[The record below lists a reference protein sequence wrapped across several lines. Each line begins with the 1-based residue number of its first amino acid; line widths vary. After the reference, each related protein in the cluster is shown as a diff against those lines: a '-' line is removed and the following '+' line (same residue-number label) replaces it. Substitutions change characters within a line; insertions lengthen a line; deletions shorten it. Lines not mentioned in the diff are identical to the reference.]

1 MKRISHAWLIT
12 FVGNLLFLGLNI
24 ANSVVLGRFLQPEGR
39 GALAALLTWPHF
51 IAGIGVLSI
60 NESVAYRFSLPGS
73 DIKHIRSAAI
83 WLSLFLAIIN
93 CLIAYPLIPYL
104 LGNSRSEFVSMTQ
117 FYLIIFIPFNY
128 LTMSLLAQDQG
139 GLNFVRFNIL
149 RLIQPLLYLSG
160 VVGLWLS
167 GYLRVTY
174 IAYAA
179 LLTTV
184 ITAFSR
190 AWLVSDK
197 NIIGLSLPVR
207 EEIKKIF
214 SMGLKFHL
222 TNLFMIAN
230 ADADKLIILILS
242 DNASLGLYTVALAVA
257 SAGLGTLTQTF
268 TTVIFP
274 YISKM
279 DKSESQ
285 SALIARSLRY
295 SVILLICCNLIM
307 AVISPYLVP
316 LLFGKAYGASV
327 FITIVLF
334 VAFIFKGIRKIMIY
348 NLRGM
353 GNTKAGTS
361 SEAIALCVFVLSAGY
376 LYHHFELVG
385 MGIAIL
391 ISDIAAMIYLTWYF
405 KKTLGL
411 SLRDWCGLD
420 IATIIEI
427 SALVQSLLTNAF
439 SRFGI
444 KAGAEGEKS

>member
-1 MKRISHAWLIT
+1 
-12 FVGNLLFLGLNI
+12 
-24 ANSVVLGRFLQPEGR
+24 
-39 GALAALLTWPHF
+39 
-51 IAGIGVLSI
+51 
-60 NESVAYRFSLPGS
+60 
-73 DIKHIRSAAI
+73 
-83 WLSLFLAIIN
+83 
-93 CLIAYPLIPYL
+93 
-104 LGNSRSEFVSMTQ
+104 
-117 FYLIIFIPFNY
+117 
-128 LTMSLLAQDQG
+128 
-139 GLNFVRFNIL
+139 
-149 RLIQPLLYLSG
+149 
-160 VVGLWLS
+160 
-167 GYLRVTY
+167 
-174 IAYAA
+174 
-179 LLTTV
+179 
-184 ITAFSR
+184 
-190 AWLVSDK
+190 
-197 NIIGLSLPVR
+197 
-207 EEIKKIF
+207 
-214 SMGLKFHL
+214 
-222 TNLFMIAN
+222 
-230 ADADKLIILILS
+230 
-242 DNASLGLYTVALAVA
+242 
-257 SAGLGTLTQTF
+257 LGTLTQTF